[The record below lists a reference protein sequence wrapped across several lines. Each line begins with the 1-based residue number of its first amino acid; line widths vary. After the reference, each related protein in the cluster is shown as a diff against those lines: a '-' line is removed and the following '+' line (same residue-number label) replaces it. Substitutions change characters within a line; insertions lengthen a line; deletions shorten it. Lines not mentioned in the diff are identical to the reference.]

1 MTPYPEIPQQYLRL
15 LQTMHLGIGFS
26 IVPLSI
32 MIPVVAGT
40 TSPSEGEVNMIK
52 LLTQFHVFVFIA
64 SIIASGFITPRLT
77 RASKEQLQMASK
89 DEKDA
94 AWTKWLESY
103 KNSLIIT
110 LALREGPAL
119 LGLVTLILASINGVL
134 WENSF
139 FWVNFFSTVLFAL
152 YLVLSFP
159 TEDKVAMAAQS

>member
-1 MTPYPEIPQQYLRL
+1 MTPYPEVPQQYLRL

-32 MIPVVAGT
+32 LIPVIAGT
-40 TSPSEGEVNMIK
+40 TSPTEGEVNMIN
-52 LLTQFHVFVFIA
+52 LLTQFHVFVFVA
-64 SIIASGFITPRLT
+64 SIIANGFITPRLT
-77 RASKEQLQMASK
+77 RASKEQLQTANK
-89 DEKDA
+89 EDKDA
-94 AWTKWLESY
+94 AWTQWLESY
-103 KNSLIIT
+103 RTSLIVT

-139 FWVNFFSTVLFAL
+139 YWVNYFSTALFAL

-159 TEDKVAMAAQS
+159 TEEKVAVAAQI